1 MAIPWR
7 ARKDALYDPAPIKI
21 TANTATPGLSI
32 FDSKSMLSHDISEYF
47 YLRQIFILLNI
58 FILLVKNII

>member
-1 MAIPWR
+1 MSWR
-7 ARKDALYDPAPIKI
+7 AQKYALYDPAPIKI
-21 TANTATPGLSI
+21 IANTAAPGLSI
-32 FDSKSMLSHDISEYF
+32 FDSTYMLSRDISEYF

>member
-1 MAIPWR
+1 MPWR

-21 TANTATPGLSI
+21 TANTTTPGLSI